1 MDSYGVFAG
10 FHQIMDLR
18 CNEAVLN
25 IAVLSCICAG
35 KGCSVRGKKASAYYE
50 SFQSVVWETNTNTP
64 STERCN
70 VTFGFSRVKVE
81 TTELNILLFPVLNG
95 YIEL

>member
-1 MDSYGVFAG
+1 MFVG
-10 FHQIMDLR
+10 FHQIRDLK

-25 IAVLSCICAG
+25 IAVLPCNCAV
-35 KGCSVRGKKASAYYE
+35 KGCSVRGKKQVLIIKVSKALLCGKLILISHPA
-50 SFQSVVWETNTNTP
+50 
-64 STERCN
+64 ERYN

>member
-25 IAVLSCICAG
+25 IAVLSCICAV
-35 KGCSVRGKKASAYYE
+35 KGCSVRGKK
-50 SFQSVVWETNTNTP
+50 QVLIM
-64 STERCN
+64 
-70 VTFGFSRVKVE
+70 KVSKA
-81 TTELNILLFPVLNG
+81 LCGKLILIPLQLKGVM
-95 YIEL
+95 